1 MSIRDARRAAAQ
13 ANKKLILEGNASLES
28 VRRAIEAFRG
38 VTITV
43 QEMPVDQHDVPAF
56 TADCG
61 TLKAVYYAPN
71 LSPLH
76 RQHNILHEFSHLLLN
91 HEETA
96 TGITISSFSGAFPGQ
111 PRKLMGRGSFDD
123 DAEQA
128 AEFLAYLLTARLSSS
143 GRKEPGDPSG
153 LEKAFG

>member
-1 MSIRDARRAAAQ
+1 MSIRDARRAANQ
-13 ANKKLILEGNASLES
+13 ANKALILDGEVS
-28 VRRAIEAFRG
+28 VETIRKAIEALR
-38 VTITV
+38 VITITV

-61 TLKAVYYAPN
+61 QLKAVCYAPN
-71 LSPLH
+71 LSALH

-96 TGITISSFSGAFPGQ
+96 VGITISGFSGTFPSQ
-111 PRKLMGRGSFDD
+111 PRKIMGRGSFDD

-128 AEFLAYLLTARLSSS
+128 AEFLAYLLSARISTKGRHERGGS
-143 GRKEPGDPSG
+143 GG
-153 LEKAFG
+153 LEEAFG